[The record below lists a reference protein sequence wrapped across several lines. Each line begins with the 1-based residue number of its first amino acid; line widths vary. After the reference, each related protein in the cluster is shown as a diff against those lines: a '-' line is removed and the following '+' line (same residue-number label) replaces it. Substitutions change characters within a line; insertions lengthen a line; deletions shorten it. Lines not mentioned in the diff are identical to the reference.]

1 VVHPCDESIPAD
13 EVVHPCYGG
22 KKNPYEKSKMN
33 KYHGYYC
40 GMPNKSWLR
49 TSLNMWRSDQTVVQ
63 SFTSLFS
70 RGESPAY
77 VLLKT
82 ITSKEE
88 LQRYEKSLTM

>member
-1 VVHPCDESIPAD
+1 
-13 EVVHPCYGG
+13 
-22 KKNPYEKSKMN
+22 
-33 KYHGYYC
+33 
-40 GMPNKSWLR
+40 
-49 TSLNMWRSDQTVVQ
+49 MWRLDQTVVQ